1 MGYMMRNVVKAFLLG
16 AVSFAPS
23 VAWSESLADAL
34 IAAYRNSHLLDQN
47 QAVLRAA
54 DEDVATAVGSLL
66 PVISFVSKV
75 GRVQTNI
82 PDGRTSFFS
91 QDGFSTSGSSSL
103 QASITLL
110 DFGRGKTTVALKNEL
125 VLASQAALVNV
136 EQQVLFDAVQAY
148 VNVALQ
154 ADLVATQESNV
165 KLISQDLQATK
176 DRFDVGE
183 VTKTDVSLAEAQ
195 LASAKAQLA
204 SAQGNYT
211 VAKERYN
218 AAIGHYPDHLS
229 ALPRNPVAVKSVDE
243 ARAIALRGHPAVT
256 QAAYQAKASDLGVD
270 LAKAQ
275 MSPTLGLSTSLSET
289 YDSDGLASSVGSV
302 GVQLDQTL
310 YAGGR
315 LSSALRKAIAQQGEA
330 HAGQLQTGVNVTE
343 AVGKA
348 WSNILVAKASIV
360 ATDEQIRAA
369 QAAYDGVKQ
378 EAELGSRTTLDVL
391 NAEQDL
397 LSAKASQLQAQ
408 ANLSVSQYGLLAAM
422 GLLTADQ
429 LHLGIPTFDPAAYFN
444 AVKKAPATSARG
456 AKLDKIL
463 KTLGK

>member
-1 MGYMMRNVVKAFLLG
+1 MMRNLIKGMLLS
-16 AVSFAPS
+16 AVSFAPGA
-23 VAWSESLADAL
+23 AWSESLADAL
-34 IAAYRNSHLLDQN
+34 ISAYRTSHLLEQN

-75 GRVQTNI
+75 GRVETNYAE
-82 PDGRTSFFS
+82 GRSNFE
-91 QDGFSTSGSSSL
+91 DGFSTAGSSSL
-103 QASITLL
+103 QASFTLL

-136 EQQVLFDAVQAY
+136 EQQVLFDAAQAY
-148 VNVALQ
+148 VNVTLQ

-165 KLISQDLQATK
+165 NLISQDLQATQ

-183 VTKTDVSLAEAQ
+183 VTKTDVSLAQAQ

-204 SAQGNYT
+204 AAQGNYT

-218 AAIGHYPDHLS
+218 AAVGHYPDHLS
-229 ALPRNPVAVKSVDE
+229 SLPRTPVAVKSVDE
-243 ARAIALRGHPAVT
+243 ARAIALRTHPAVV
-256 QAAYQAKASDLGVD
+256 QAAHQAKAADLGVE

-275 MSPTLGLSTSLSET
+275 MSPTLGLNTSVTQAYTNEGLTSTASAL
-289 YDSDGLASSVGSV
+289 GL
-302 GVQLDQTL
+302 QLDQTL

-315 LSSALRKAIAQQGEA
+315 LSSGLRKAIAQQGEA

-343 AVGKA
+343 SVGKA
-348 WSNILVAKASIV
+348 WSNILVANASIA
-360 ATDEQIRAA
+360 ATEEQIRAA

-378 EAELGSRTTLDVL
+378 EAQLGSRTTLDVL

-429 LHLGIPTFDPAAYFN
+429 LKLGIPTFDPSAYLN
-444 AVKKAPATSARG
+444 AVKKAPATSSRG

>member
-1 MGYMMRNVVKAFLLG
+1 MMRNVIKGFLLS
-16 AVSFAPS
+16 AVFFAPS

-34 IAAYRNSHLLDQN
+34 IAAYRNSHLLEQN

-66 PVISFVSKV
+66 PVVSFVSKL
-75 GRVQTNI
+75 GRVETNYAE
-82 PDGRTSFFS
+82 GRTPSFAS
-91 QDGFSTSGSSSL
+91 DGFSTSGSSSL
-103 QASITLL
+103 QASLTLL

-154 ADLVATQESNV
+154 ADLVATQGSNV
-165 KLISQDLQATK
+165 NLISQDLQATQ
-176 DRFDVGE
+176 DRFEVGE
-183 VTKTDVSLAEAQ
+183 VTKTDVSLAQAQ

-204 SAQGNYT
+204 AAQGNYT

-218 AAIGHYPDHLS
+218 AAIGHYPDQLS
-229 ALPRNPVAVKSVDE
+229 SLPRTPITVRSLDE
-243 ARAIALRGHPAVT
+243 ARAIALRTHPAIT
-256 QAAYQAKASDLGVD
+256 QSAHQAKAADLGVD

-275 MSPTLGLSTSLSET
+275 MSPTVGLSTTLSEAYT
-289 YDSDGLASSVGSV
+289 TDGLTSTVTSLG
-302 GVQLDQTL
+302 LELNQTL
-310 YAGGR
+310 YAGGQ
-315 LSSALRKAIAQQGEA
+315 LSSGLRKAIAQQGQA
-330 HAGQLQTGVNVTE
+330 RAGQLQTGVNVTE
-343 AVGKA
+343 AVGNA
-348 WSNILVAKASIV
+348 WSNILVANASIA
-360 ATDEQIRAA
+360 ATEEQIGAA

-391 NAEQDL
+391 DSQQDL
-397 LSAKASQLQAQ
+397 LSAKAAHLQAQ

-429 LHLGIPTFDPAAYFN
+429 LKLGIPTFDPAAYLN
-444 AVKKAPATSARG
+444 AVKKAPATSSRG

>member
-1 MGYMMRNVVKAFLLG
+1 MGYKMRNVVKAFLLG

-23 VAWSESLADAL
+23 MAWSESLADAL
-34 IAAYRNSHLLDQN
+34 IAAYRNSHLLEQN

-66 PVISFVSKV
+66 PVVSFVS
-75 GRVQTNI
+75 RVARVETNYARS
-82 PDGRTSFFS
+82 DF
-91 QDGFSTSGSSSL
+91 DGFTTSGSSSL

-125 VLASQAALVNV
+125 VLASQAALVSV

-165 KLISQDLQATK
+165 NLINQDLQATK

-195 LASAKAQLA
+195 LAAAKAQLA

-218 AAIGHYPDHLS
+218 AAIGHYPDQLS
-229 ALPRNPVAVKSVDE
+229 ALPSNPVTVKSLDE
-243 ARAIALRGHPAVT
+243 ARTIALREHPAVA
-256 QAAYQAKASDLGVD
+256 QAAHQAKASDLGVD

-275 MSPTLGLSTSLSET
+275 MSPSLSLSTNLT
-289 YDSDGLASSVGSV
+289 QAYTADGISSTASSTGLE
-302 GVQLDQTL
+302 LDQTL

-330 HAGQLQTGVNVTE
+330 HSGQLQTGVNVTE

-348 WSNILVAKASIV
+348 WSNILVADASIS
-360 ATDEQIRAA
+360 ATQEQIRAA

-378 EAELGSRTTLDVL
+378 EAQLGSRTTLDVL

-397 LSAKASQLQAQ
+397 LSAKAAQLQAK
-408 ANLSVSQYGLLAAM
+408 ASLAVGQYGLLAAM
-422 GLLTADQ
+422 GLLTADK
-429 LHLGIPTFDPAAYFN
+429 LNLGIPTFDPTAYFN

>member
-1 MGYMMRNVVKAFLLG
+1 MRTVVKALLLG
-16 AVSFAPS
+16 AVSFAPG
-23 VAWSESLADAL
+23 VAWSESLADAM
-34 IAAYRNSHLLDQN
+34 IAAYRNSHLLEQN

-75 GRVQTNI
+75 GRV
-82 PDGRTSFFS
+82 DTSYSKSDFS
-91 QDGFSTSGSSSL
+91 GFSTSGSSSL

-125 VLASQAALVNV
+125 VLAAQAALVNV

-154 ADLVATQESNV
+154 ADLVATQDSNV

-176 DRFDVGE
+176 DRFEVGE

-218 AAIGHYPDHLS
+218 AAIGHYPDTVT
-229 ALPRNPVAVKSVDE
+229 ALPRAPVAVKSVDE
-243 ARAIALRGHPAVT
+243 ARAIAQRGHPAMI
-256 QAAYQAKASDLGVD
+256 QAAHQAKAADLGVD

-275 MSPTLGLSTSLSET
+275 MSPTLGLSSSLTEAYTTEGLTST
-289 YDSDGLASSVGSV
+289 VNAMGL
-302 GVQLDQTL
+302 QLDQTL

-343 AVGKA
+343 AVGNA
-348 WSNILVAKASIV
+348 WSNIVVANASIA
-360 ATDEQIRAA
+360 ATQEQISAA

-391 NAEQDL
+391 DSQQDL
-397 LSAKASQLQAQ
+397 LSAKAAHLQAQ

-422 GLLTADQ
+422 GVLTADQ
-429 LHLGIPTFDPAAYFN
+429 LKLGIPTFDPSAYLN
-444 AVKKAPATSARG
+444 AVKSAPATSSRG

>member
-1 MGYMMRNVVKAFLLG
+1 MRNVVKAFLLS
-16 AVSFAPS
+16 AVSFAPG

-34 IAAYRNSHLLDQN
+34 IAAYRNSHLLEQN

-54 DEDVATAVGSLL
+54 DEDVATAVGSLR
-66 PVISFVSKV
+66 PVVNFVSKV
-75 GRVQTNI
+75 GRTDVNYAT
-82 PDGRTSFFS
+82 GRAPFLSG
-91 QDGFSTSGSSSL
+91 DGFSYSGSSSL
-103 QASITLL
+103 QASLTLL

-125 VLASQAALVNV
+125 VLGAQASLVGV
-136 EQQVLFDAVQAY
+136 EQQVMFDAVQAY

-218 AAIGHYPDHLS
+218 AAIGHYPDQLAS
-229 ALPRNPVAVKSVDE
+229 LPTKTVAVKSVEE
-243 ARAIALRGHPAVT
+243 ARAIALRTHPAVT
-256 QAAYQAKASDLGVD
+256 QSAHEAKASDLGVE

-275 MSPTLGLSTSLSET
+275 MSPTLGISAAITEAYT
-289 YDSDGLASSVGSV
+289 DGGLGNTASAVGLE
-302 GVQLDQTL
+302 LDQTL

-315 LSSALRKAIAQQGEA
+315 LSSGLRKAIAQQAQA
-330 HAGQLQTGVNVTE
+330 HAYQLQVGVNVTE

-348 WSNILVAKASIV
+348 WSNILVANASIA
-360 ATDEQIRAA
+360 ATGEQIHAA

-378 EAELGSRTTLDVL
+378 EAQLGSRTTLDVL

-408 ANLSVSQYGLLAAM
+408 ANLSVSEYALLAAM

-429 LHLGIPTFDPAAYFN
+429 LHLGIPTFDPSAYLN
-444 AVKKAPATSARG
+444 AVKKAPATSSRG
-456 AKLDKIL
+456 AKLDRLL

>member
-1 MGYMMRNVVKAFLLG
+1 MRNLFKAFVLS

-34 IAAYRNSHLLDQN
+34 IAAYRNSHLLEQN

-54 DEDVATAVGSLL
+54 DEDVATAVGSLR
-66 PVISFVSKV
+66 PVVSFVSKF
-75 GRVQTNI
+75 
-82 PDGRTSFFS
+82 GRTDVNYATGREPIFS
-91 QDGFSTSGSSSL
+91 GDGFSYSGSSSL
-103 QASITLL
+103 QASFTLL
-110 DFGRGKTTVALKNEL
+110 DFGRGKTTLALKTEL
-125 VLASQAALVNV
+125 VLASQAALVGV
-136 EQQVLFDAVQAY
+136 EQQVMFDAVQAY

-165 KLISQDLQATK
+165 NLIGQDLQATQ

-204 SAQGNYT
+204 AAQGNYT
-211 VAKERYN
+211 VAKERYK

-229 ALPRNPVAVKSVDE
+229 ALPQKPIAVKSVD
-243 ARAIALRGHPAVT
+243 AALAIALRGHPAVA
-256 QAAYQAKASDLGVD
+256 QSAHQVKAADLGVD

-275 MSPTLGLSTSLSET
+275 MSPSLGLNAAITET
-289 YDSDGLASSVGSV
+289 YNTDGLGSTASALGL
-302 GVQLDQTL
+302 QLDQTI

-315 LSSALRKAIAQQGEA
+315 LSSAVRKAIAQQEEA
-330 HAGQLQTGVNVTE
+330 HAAQMQVGVSLTE
-343 AVGKA
+343 SVGKA
-348 WSNILVAKASIV
+348 WSNILVANASIA
-360 ATDEQIRAA
+360 ATQEQIHAA
-369 QAAYDGVKQ
+369 QAAYDGIKQ
-378 EAELGSRTTLDVL
+378 EAQLGSRTTLDVL

-397 LSAKASQLQAQ
+397 LSAKAGQLQAQ
-408 ANLSVSQYGLLAAM
+408 ANLSISQYGLLAAM

-429 LHLGIPTFDPAAYFN
+429 LHLGIPTFDPSAYLN

-456 AKLDKIL
+456 AKLDKLL

>member
-1 MGYMMRNVVKAFLLG
+1 MRNVVKAFLLS
-16 AVSFAPS
+16 AVSFAPG

-34 IAAYRNSHLLDQN
+34 IAAYRNSHLLEQN
-47 QAVLRAA
+47 QAVLRAT

-66 PVISFVSKV
+66 PVVSFVSKL
-75 GRVQTNI
+75 GRVDTTYARS
-82 PDGRTSFFS
+82 DFS
-91 QDGFSTSGSSSL
+91 NFSYSGSSSL
-103 QASITLL
+103 QASFTLL
-110 DFGRGKTTVALKNEL
+110 DFGRGKTNVALKNEL
-125 VLASQAALVNV
+125 VLASQAALVGV
-136 EQQVLFDAVQAY
+136 EQQVMFDAVQAY

-154 ADLVATQESNV
+154 GDLVATQESNV
-165 KLISQDLQATK
+165 KLIMQDLQATK

-183 VTKTDVSLAEAQ
+183 VTKTDVSLAQAQ

-218 AAIGHYPDHLS
+218 AAIGHYPDHVS
-229 ALPRNPVAVKSVDE
+229 ALPKKPVAVTSVDE
-243 ARAIALRGHPAVT
+243 ARAIALRTHPALA
-256 QAAYQAKASDLGVD
+256 QSAHQAKAADLGLD

-275 MSPTLGLSTSLSET
+275 MSPTLGLSAAITEAYT
-289 YDSDGLASSVGSV
+289 ERGLGNTASALGLE
-302 GVQLDQTL
+302 LDQTL

-315 LSSALRKAIAQQGEA
+315 LSSGLRKAVAQQAQARAAE
-330 HAGQLQTGVNVTE
+330 LQVSVNVTE

-348 WSNILVAKASIV
+348 WSNILVANASIA
-360 ATDEQIRAA
+360 ATEEQIQAA

-378 EAELGSRTTLDVL
+378 EAQLGSRTTLDVL

-397 LSAKASQLQAQ
+397 LSAKAAQLQAQ
-408 ANLSVSQYGLLAAM
+408 ANLSVSQYGLLSAM

-429 LHLGIPTFDPAAYFN
+429 LHLGIPTFDPSAYLN
-444 AVKKAPATSARG
+444 AVKKAPVISARG
-456 AKLDKIL
+456 AKLDKLL

>member
-1 MGYMMRNVVKAFLLG
+1 MRNVVKALLLG
-16 AVSFAPS
+16 AVSFAPGA
-23 VAWSESLADAL
+23 AWSESLADAL
-34 IAAYRNSHLLDQN
+34 ISAYRNSHLLEQN

-54 DEDVATAVGSLL
+54 DEDVATAVGSLK
-66 PVISFVSKV
+66 PVVSFVTRV
-75 GRVQTNI
+75 GRVET
-82 PDGRTSFFS
+82 DYVSSHTSPLYR
-91 QDGFSTSGSSSL
+91 DGFSTSGSSSL
-103 QASITLL
+103 QASLTLL

-125 VLASQAALVNV
+125 VLASQAALVGV
-136 EQQVLFDAVQAY
+136 EQQVMFDAVQAY
-148 VNVALQ
+148 VNVSLQ

-165 KLISQDLQATK
+165 KLISQDLQAAK

-195 LASAKAQLA
+195 LASAKAALA

-218 AAIGHYPDHLS
+218 AAIGHYPEKLS
-229 ALPRNPVAVKSVDE
+229 AIPSTPIAVKSLEE
-243 ARAIALRGHPAVT
+243 ARAIALRSHPVVAQV
-256 QAAYQAKASDLGVD
+256 AHQAKAADLGVD

-275 MSPTLGLSTSLSET
+275 MSPTLGLSASVAEAYTT
-289 YDSDGLASSVGSV
+289 DGLTSTVNSLGLE
-302 GVQLDQTL
+302 LDQTL

-315 LSSALRKAIAQQGEA
+315 LSSGLRKAIAQQAEA
-330 HAGQLQTGVNVTE
+330 HAGQLQVGVNVTE

-348 WSNILVAKASIV
+348 WSNILVAKASIA

-397 LSAKASQLQAQ
+397 LSAKAAQLQAQ
-408 ANLSVSQYGLLAAM
+408 ANLSVSRYGLLSAM
-422 GLLTADQ
+422 GMLTVDQ
-429 LHLGIPTFDPAAYFN
+429 LNLGIPTFDPSAYLN
-444 AVKKAPATSARG
+444 AVKQAPATSSRG

>member
-1 MGYMMRNVVKAFLLG
+1 MGSMMRNVVKALVLG

-34 IAAYRNSHLLDQN
+34 IAAYRNSHLLEQN

-66 PVISFVSKV
+66 PVVSFVSRV
-75 GRVQTNI
+75 GRVDTNYVNSRVA
-82 PDGRTSFFS
+82 GVH
-91 QDGFSTSGSSSL
+91 DGFSTSGSSSL
-103 QASITLL
+103 QASYSLL
-110 DFGRGKTTVALKNEL
+110 DFGRGKATVALKNEL
-125 VLASQAALVNV
+125 VLASQAALVGV
-136 EQQVLFDAVQAY
+136 EQQVMFDAVQAY

-154 ADLVATQESNV
+154 ADLVATQEANV
-165 KLISQDLQATK
+165 NLVTQDLQATQ

-183 VTKTDVSLAEAQ
+183 VTKTDVSLAQAQ

-204 SAQGNYT
+204 AAQGNYT

-218 AAIGHYPDHLS
+218 AAIGHYPDHIS
-229 ALPRNPVAVKSVDE
+229 ALPHTKVAVASLDE
-243 ARAIALRGHPAVT
+243 ARAIALRTHPAVA
-256 QAAYQAKASDLGVD
+256 QSSHQAKAADLGVD

-275 MSPTLGLSTSLSET
+275 MQPSVGLSGSVSEAYTTDGLTSTVTSLGIE
-289 YDSDGLASSVGSV
+289 
-302 GVQLDQTL
+302 LDQTI
-310 YAGGR
+310 YAGGQ
-315 LSSALRKAIAQQGEA
+315 LSSGLRKAIAQQGQA
-330 HAGQLQTGVNVTE
+330 RAAQLQVGVNVTE
-343 AVGKA
+343 AVGSA
-348 WSNILVAKASIV
+348 WSNILVANASIA
-360 ATDEQIRAA
+360 ATQEQVVAA

-378 EAELGSRTTLDVL
+378 EAALGSRTTLDVL
-391 NAEQDL
+391 NAQQDL
-397 LSAKASQLQAQ
+397 LSAQAAHLQAQ

-429 LHLGIPTFDPAAYFN
+429 LKLGIPTFDPSAYLN
-444 AVKKAPATSARG
+444 AVKKAPATSSRG

>member
-1 MGYMMRNVVKAFLLG
+1 M
-16 AVSFAPS
+16 
-23 VAWSESLADAL
+23 
-34 IAAYRNSHLLDQN
+34 
-47 QAVLRAA
+47 
-54 DEDVATAVGSLL
+54 
-66 PVISFVSKV
+66 
-75 GRVQTNI
+75 
-82 PDGRTSFFS
+82 
-91 QDGFSTSGSSSL
+91 
-103 QASITLL
+103 L

-218 AAIGHYPDHLS
+218 AAIGHYPDQVS
-229 ALPRNPVAVKSVDE
+229 ALPRNPVAVNSLDE
-243 ARAIALRGHPAVT
+243 ARAVALRGHPALA
-256 QAAYQAKASDLGVD
+256 QAAHQVKAADLGVD

-275 MSPTLGLSTSLSET
+275 MSPSLSLNTSLTESYT
-289 YDSDGLASSVGSV
+289 TDGVSSSVAASGL
-302 GVQLDQTL
+302 QLDQTL

-315 LSSALRKAIAQQGEA
+315 LSSGLRKAIAQQGEA
-330 HAGQLQTGVNVTE
+330 HAGQLQTSVNVTE

-348 WSNILVAKASIV
+348 WSNILVANASIA
-360 ATDEQIRAA
+360 ATQEQIRAA

-378 EAELGSRTTLDVL
+378 EAQLGSRTTLDVL

-397 LSAKASQLQAQ
+397 LSAKAAQLQAQ
-408 ANLSVSQYGLLAAM
+408 ASLSVSQYGLLSAM

-429 LHLGIPTFDPAAYFN
+429 LNLGIPTFDPSAYLN